1 MGKRLILSSFG
12 LTSKKTRSL
21 IKKELQKDINLS
33 EKKIYLFFEPYYSI
47 EGLLVEACLNIG
59 FRRENILLSTEV
71 RPEDIEEIKKV
82 DYIYVTEGN
91 TFEIAALLKDR
102 GIDEVIREAF
112 KNGATYSG
120 ASAGAMLAG
129 ESIEEALL
137 FDRNEVG
144 LKDYK
149 GLCLMD
155 GIVIPH

>member
-1 MGKRLILSSFG
+1 M
-12 LTSKKTRSL
+12 
-21 IKKELQKDINLS
+21 
-33 EKKIYLFFEPYYSI
+33 
-47 EGLLVEACLNIG
+47 VEACLNIG

-155 GIVIPH
+155 GIVIPHYTNEECRRYIKNTGIGEKYKKIRSVANNKILVINVKK